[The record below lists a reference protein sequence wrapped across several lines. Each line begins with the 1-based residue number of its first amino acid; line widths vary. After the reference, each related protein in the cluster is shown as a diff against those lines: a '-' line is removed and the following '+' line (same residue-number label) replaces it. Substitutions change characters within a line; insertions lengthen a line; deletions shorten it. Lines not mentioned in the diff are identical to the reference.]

1 MARWELLPDEEA
13 RRCWDQALVRFSD
26 YSPFQTYAW
35 GEYRRGLGWEPC
47 RWMAFNEKGEIIA
60 MMQGALRRH
69 VFGIGLAW
77 CEGGPVGDLAACDD
91 SLHKGM
97 LCTTGLKRIYCR
109 FRCDRERHTEDALRM
124 TAQGWTMSWS
134 PLTTNY
140 SMTLDLTKDE
150 DRLLAACEQNWR
162 RNLRRSKE
170 SNLTFREWV
179 DPNADE
185 VLAVY
190 TAMQNLKGLEEQ
202 HSLEEIEQLLKTLK
216 QQIVLYRCDEE
227 NGELLS
233 LLGCLVLGNKACA
246 LFWATNEKGRKLH
259 ASYAIFWAL
268 LQHCKRIGVA
278 SYDLAGIDPAANPGV
293 YRFKRASGAAPVEF
307 LGEWDWASPSWLRR
321 LGNWAIA
328 KRNRIRLAESALNR
342 SSKAT
347 VESHGEGPRR
357 SKLVVESLTN

>member
-1 MARWELLPDEEA
+1 M
-13 RRCWDQALVRFSD
+13 S
-26 YSPFQTYAW
+26 
-35 GEYRRGLGWEPC
+35 
-47 RWMAFNEKGEIIA
+47 
-60 MMQGALRRH
+60 
-69 VFGIGLAW
+69 
-77 CEGGPVGDLAACDD
+77 
-91 SLHKGM
+91 
-97 LCTTGLKRIYCR
+97 
-109 FRCDRERHTEDALRM
+109 
-124 TAQGWTMSWS
+124 AQGWNMSWS

-140 SMTLDLTKDE
+140 SMTLDLMKDE
-150 DRLLAACEQNWR
+150 DRLLAASERNWR
-162 RNLRRSKE
+162 RNLRRSNE
-170 SNLTFREWV
+170 SNLIMREWV

-190 TAMQNLKGLEEQ
+190 IAMQNLKGLEEQ

-216 QQIVLYRCDEE
+216 QQIVLYRCDDE

-268 LQHCKRIGVA
+268 VQHCKRIGIT
-278 SYDLAGIDPAANPGV
+278 SYDLAGIDPVANPGV

-307 LGEWDWASPSWLRR
+307 LGEWDWASPSRLRW

-328 KRNRIRLAESALNR
+328 KRNRIRQAESALNR

-347 VESHGEGPRR
+347 TVESYDERPRR
-357 SKLVVESLTN
+357 STLVVESLLN